1 MKKTTNRS
9 SFTGYGKKFESK
21 VLEELRENKVSFTF
35 EGLKLS
41 YTVVAT
47 YKPDIVLPN
56 GVIIEVK
63 TFLPYDEQ
71 RKLRAVKESNP
82 DLDIRLLFEKP
93 DKKLPNSTLT
103 HGEWATKYG
112 FKWTEGRVPAEWI
125 L

>member
-1 MKKTTNRS
+1 MHRS
-9 SFTGYGKKFESK
+9 SFTGYGKKFEKK
-21 VLEELRENKVSFTF
+21 VLEELHENGVSFTF

-41 YTVVAT
+41 YSITAI

-93 DKKLPNSTLT
+93 DKKLPNSKLT

-112 FKWTEGRVPAEWI
+112 FIWTEGTVPKEWTE
-125 L
+125 